1 MFNWQKEKENRKH
14 KIQNTL
20 YNCIYIQC
28 EIEVTPKLGLNS
40 RDSFNS
46 GNENIPPS
54 IWISLD
60 VMMINDDNENDD
72 NDYDDDDSDDVDYDI
87 PKNTK

>member
-1 MFNWQKEKENRKH
+1 MGEIEVKQCTKYKIPNAKQKM
-14 KIQNTL
+14 QNTK
-20 YNCIYIQC
+20 YNCIYIQW

-54 IWISLD
+54 I
-60 VMMINDDNENDD
+60 
-72 NDYDDDDSDDVDYDI
+72 
-87 PKNTK
+87 